1 MLCFLFSKMG
11 QDVYSLWTL
20 YKNIP
25 PLKCPSLPTKSIGL
39 ILFWVLTFSCSH
51 PSLQVLEILY
61 MNLFMCSYR
70 KMCNF
75 PKWPCSNVWTAPT
88 TVPGTHA
95 CQCWVCLNPSLQNL
109 AIQHPTVFSH
119 LSSQWCFLIFFSVL
133 VPQLQDN
140 PGYSI
145 CLLLASIMSSFQTNC
160 NTNIRLADID
170 YFE

>member
-1 MLCFLFSKMG
+1 MPNPWNSRIRKHLEPFWS
-11 QDVYSLWTL
+11 
-20 YKNIP
+20 N
-25 PLKCPSLPTKSIGL
+25 LPTCLWGEEL
-39 ILFWVLTFSCSH
+39 NVLPLSRSH
-51 PSLQVLEILY
+51 PYPPFPRLGHWSL
-61 MNLFMCSYR
+61 LFVS
-70 KMCNF
+70 
-75 PKWPCSNVWTAPT
+75 VALTPT